1 MVTQTDEA
9 IVLLVQS
16 GDVYAFKE
24 LVNRYEPKMM
34 RYARR
39 FLFGYDDAQ
48 DAIQEVFIKAYRN
61 IKSFDPTR
69 RFSPWLYRIA
79 HNEFINIIKKRGR
92 EPVAF
97 FDPDTIF
104 PHPVSSHP
112 PDKEINEQDLKD
124 ALETCLETLDVKYR
138 EPLILYYFED
148 MDYKQISSIMHI
160 PVATVGIRL
169 RRGKKLLQKL
179 YLKNHP
185 SI

>member
-1 MVTQTDEA
+1 MDEQSDETIA
-9 IVLLVQS
+9 LLVQN
-16 GDVYAFKE
+16 GDLAAFKT
-24 LVNRYEPKMM
+24 LIDRYDSKMM
-34 RYARR
+34 RYAKR

-69 RFSPWLYRIA
+69 RFSPWLYRVA

-92 EPVAF
+92 EPIAF

-104 PHPVSSHP
+104 PHPISAHP
-112 PDKEINEQDLKD
+112 PDKDINDQELKQ
-124 ALETCLETLDVKYR
+124 ALEICLDKLDIKYR

-169 RRGKKLLQKL
+169 RRGKHLLQEL
-179 YLKNHP
+179 YTKTNSSL
-185 SI
+185 

>member
-1 MVTQTDEA
+1 MEEQSDEA
-9 IVLLVQS
+9 IALLVQE
-16 GDVYAFKE
+16 GDLYAFKE
-24 LVNRYEPKMM
+24 LVNRYDSKML

-61 IKSFDPTR
+61 IQSFDPSR

-92 EPVAF
+92 EPIAF

-104 PHPVSSHP
+104 PHPLSLHP
-112 PDKEINEQDLKD
+112 PDKELNEEELQQALNASLDKLDL
-124 ALETCLETLDVKYR
+124 KYR
-138 EPLILYYFED
+138 EPLILFYFEG

-160 PVATVGIRL
+160 PTATVGIRL
-169 RRGKKLLQKL
+169 RRGKRLLYEYYTQT
-179 YLKNHP
+179 NH
-185 SI
+185 SL

>member
-1 MVTQTDEA
+1 MDAQTDEA
-9 IVLLVQS
+9 VALLVQN

-24 LVNRYEPKMM
+24 LVNRYEPKML

-48 DAIQEVFIKAYRN
+48 DAIQEVFIKAYKN
-61 IKSFDPTR
+61 IRSFDSSR

-92 EPVAF
+92 EPVTF

-104 PHPVSSHP
+104 PHPVSAHP
-112 PDKEINEQDLKD
+112 PDKEINEHELHK
-124 ALETCLETLDVKYR
+124 ALETCLEELDVKYR

-169 RRGKKLLQKL
+169 RRGKQLLQNQYTKSNL
-179 YLKNHP
+179 P
-185 SI
+185 I